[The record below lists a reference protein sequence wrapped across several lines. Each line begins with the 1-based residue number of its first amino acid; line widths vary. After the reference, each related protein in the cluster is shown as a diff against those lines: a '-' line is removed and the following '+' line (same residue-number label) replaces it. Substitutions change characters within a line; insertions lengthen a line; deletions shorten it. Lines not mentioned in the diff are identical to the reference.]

1 MFTEEVGYEAK
12 RFGIGK
18 ALIITDK
25 KIEKL
30 NLFQA
35 VKDSLGKYGV
45 YFSVYNNVVTEPTDT
60 SFKNASSFAS
70 DGDYD
75 GFIAVGGG
83 SVMDTTKAA
92 NLYSTYPMQIFLTML
107 TRLLEKGY
115 LFLDL

>member
-1 MFTEEVGYEAK
+1 MTKENIFTMDTSGIKFGNGCTEEVGYEAK

-30 NLFQA
+30 SLFQT
-35 VKDSLGKYGV
+35 VKDSLGRYGV
-45 YFSVYNNVVTEPTDT
+45 DFSIYNNVVTEPTDT

-75 GFIAVGGG
+75 GFIAVGAV
-83 SVMDTTKAA
+83 SYTH
-92 NLYSTYPMQIFLTML
+92 LTL
-107 TRLLEKGY
+107 PTNTPV
-115 LFLDL
+115 

>member
-1 MFTEEVGYEAK
+1 MDKENIFTMDTSGIKFGNGCTEEVGYEAK
-12 RFGIGK
+12 RFGIKK
-18 ALIITDK
+18 ALVITDK

-30 NLFQA
+30 GLFQI

-45 YFSVYNNVVTEPTDT
+45 DFSVYNEVVTEPTDT
-60 SFKNASSFAS
+60 SFKNASFFAS

-92 NLYSTYPMQIFLTML
+92 NL
-107 TRLLEKGY
+107 
-115 LFLDL
+115 